1 MSSLLMGLELALGL
15 TICRWPGLYLQLLM
29 EKEEEADPG
38 HQEVMHQ
45 GGLPREATS
54 L

>member
-1 MSSLLMGLELALGL
+1 MALGL
-15 TICRWPGLYLQLLM
+15 AICRWPGLYLQLLM